1 MGASRSLVQRVLS
14 LNLIPHPKQ
23 TMLENLSH
31 FFWRKKK
38 RWLYGLL
45 SVVTAF
51 SLWVGT
57 PQASYAISWIELI
70 LRGAQILQLSN
81 ISDKQEVSLG
91 KQINEQ
97 ITVQLARKGTPIV
110 RDPALN
116 NYVEQIGKRLV
127 PHSDRPNIPYTFQ
140 VVNDPGVN
148 AFATMGGFVYV
159 NLGLMA
165 LASNEA
171 ELASV
176 ISHEIG
182 HITGR
187 HAIKQMKDQ
196 AITQGILSA
205 AGLDTSQ
212 AVQIGVQLALS
223 LPNSR
228 GDELESDSTGL
239 QTLREAGYA
248 PGAMVSFMTKLG
260 QQGGSRVPPILSTH
274 PATGDRVRVLQN
286 MIGEN
291 PPQPNEVGGMDNRSY
306 ENFMNRYI

>member
-1 MGASRSLVQRVLS
+1 
-14 LNLIPHPKQ
+14 
-23 TMLENLSH
+23 MLEKFSH
-31 FFWRKKK
+31 FFWRKKQ

-45 SVVTAF
+45 SVVTAL
-51 SLWVGT
+51 SLWLGT
-57 PQASYAISWIELI
+57 AQTSQGISLIELI
-70 LRGAQILQLSN
+70 LRGAQIIQLST

-91 KQINEQ
+91 NKINEQ
-97 ITVQLARKGTPIV
+97 ITAQLARQGTPIV
-110 RDPALN
+110 KDPALTH
-116 NYVEQIGKRLV
+116 YVEQIGNRLI
-127 PHSDRPNIPYTFQ
+127 PHSDRPDIPYTFQ
-140 VVNDPGVN
+140 VVADSGVN

-176 ISHEIG
+176 VSHEIG

-187 HAIKQMKDQ
+187 HAIKQMREQ

-205 AGLDTSQ
+205 AGLNSSQ

-228 GDELESDSTGL
+228 GDELDADKTGL

-248 PGAMVSFMTKLG
+248 PAAMVAFMTKLG
-260 QQGGSRVPPILSTH
+260 QQGGSRLPQILSTH
-274 PATGDRVRVLQN
+274 PATGDRVRILQT
-286 MIGEN
+286 MIQEN
-291 PPQPNEVGGMDNRSY
+291 PPQPNEIGGRIIVPTKISCVGICDR
-306 ENFMNRYI
+306 

>member
-1 MGASRSLVQRVLS
+1 
-14 LNLIPHPKQ
+14 
-23 TMLENLSH
+23 MLEKFSY
-31 FFWRKKK
+31 FFWRKKQ

-45 SVVTAF
+45 SVVTAL
-51 SLWVGT
+51 SLWLGT
-57 PQASYAISWIELI
+57 AQTSQGISLIELI
-70 LRGAQILQLSN
+70 LRGAQIIQLST

-91 KQINEQ
+91 RQINEQ
-97 ITVQLARKGTPIV
+97 ITAQLARQGTPILKE
-110 RDPALN
+110 PALT

-127 PHSDRPNIPYTFQ
+127 PHGDRPDIPYTFQ
-140 VVNDPGVN
+140 VVADPAVN

-176 ISHEIG
+176 VSHEIG

-187 HAIKQMKDQ
+187 HAIKQMRER
-196 AITQGILSA
+196 AIAQGLLSA

-228 GDELESDSTGL
+228 ADELDADETGL

-248 PGAMVSFMTKLG
+248 PQAMVSFMNKLA
-260 QQGGSRVPPILSTH
+260 QRGGARVPTILSTH
-274 PATGDRVRVLQN
+274 PATSDRVRILQT
-286 MIGEN
+286 MLQED
-291 PPQPNEVGGMDNRSY
+291 PPQPNEVGGTDDRSY
-306 ENFMNRYI
+306 ENFMRRYI

>member
-1 MGASRSLVQRVLS
+1 
-14 LNLIPHPKQ
+14 
-23 TMLENLSH
+23 MLKKFSH
-31 FFWRKKK
+31 FFWRKKQ

-45 SVVTAF
+45 SIVTAL
-51 SLWVGT
+51 SLWLGT
-57 PQASYAISWIELI
+57 ARTSQGISLIELI
-70 LRGAQILQLSN
+70 LRGAQIIQLST

-91 KQINEQ
+91 SQINEQ
-97 ITVQLARKGTPIV
+97 ITVQLARRGTPIV
-110 RDPALN
+110 KDPALTH
-116 NYVEQIGKRLV
+116 YVEQIGN
-127 PHSDRPNIPYTFQ
+127 PHSDRPDIPYTFQ
-140 VVNDPGVN
+140 VVADPGVN

-176 ISHEIG
+176 VSHEIG

-187 HAIKQMKDQ
+187 HAIKQMREQ

-228 GDELESDSTGL
+228 GDELDADKTGL
-239 QTLREAGYA
+239 QTLRESGYA
-248 PGAMVSFMTKLG
+248 PQAMVSFMAKLG
-260 QQGGSRVPPILSTH
+260 QQGGARLPAILSTH
-274 PATGDRVRVLQN
+274 PATGDRVRILQT
-286 MIGEN
+286 MLQEN
-291 PPQPNEVGGMDNRSY
+291 PPQSSEVGGMDNRSY
-306 ENFMNRYI
+306 ENFMRRYI